1 MSDEAL
7 EALWELALEQEDFE
21 NTFDRGLYK
30 DPDEDYNDN

>member
-21 NTFDRGLYK
+21 NNLDLGGYET
-30 DPDEDYNDN
+30 PND